1 MSQNEKNLFS
11 YLDKV
16 MGQDG
21 IKTTNKIN
29 ISVDSQTAVTL
40 LGIGIGLVIFSHA
53 IGAGLRALS
62 KSKSIS
68 NH

>member
-1 MSQNEKNLFS
+1 MSDNQNKKNLFS

-21 IKTTNKIN
+21 IKTSNQIN

-40 LGIGIGLVIFSHA
+40 LGIGVGLVIFSHLL
-53 IGAGLRALS
+53 GTGLRMLTRT
-62 KSKSIS
+62 KTQ
-68 NH
+68 